1 MTKYQDKLSGFAE
14 RLKTEE
20 IRTPI
25 QEVKPVVEVAKKV
38 TEPEIQLN
46 VWISK
51 KLMKK
56 IKQKSLDADMSIKD
70 WVTDALKSK
79 LLVK

>member
-14 RLKTEE
+14 RLKSEE

-25 QEVKPVVEVAKKV
+25 QEVKPVVEISKKV
-38 TEPEIQLN
+38 AEPEIQLN
-46 VWISK
+46 IWISK

-56 IKQKSLDADMSIKD
+56 IKQKSLDSDMSIKD
-70 WVTDALKSK
+70 WVTSALYAH
-79 LLVK
+79 LNNI